1 MTYFLLAAG
10 PSLLVKIETALG
22 ERARNSRLLRLAT
35 AINDDLSRDFA
46 TVTLSNLALCI
57 ATTATMYWLGTPNP
71 LLWGTSPASRRPCPC
86 S

>member
-22 ERARNSRLLRLAT
+22 ERARNSRLLRL
-35 AINDDLSRDFA
+35 A

-71 LLWGTSPASRRPCPC
+71 LLWGTSPASRPPCPC